1 MPRLPNPLDDMPPA
15 AQEKRRE
22 TLARMKKAGVFF
34 RDVKKEAKDKP
45 QDMWS
50 ESSPPPW
57 ANQDE
62 STPAAPTDAQVRA
75 QVLRY
80 QASSNTDADA
90 DVEKKKAYAASI
102 PLAFEKEANDI
113 VATKQLEP
121 WSRIGFLH
129 IASRARCCRRT
140 RTI

>member
-34 RDVKKEAKDKP
+34 RDVKKEAKDKS

-90 DVEKKKAYAASI
+90 DAEKK
-102 PLAFEKEANDI
+102 
-113 VATKQLEP
+113 
-121 WSRIGFLH
+121 
-129 IASRARCCRRT
+129 
-140 RTI
+140 